1 MRKDPHITGKIISLK
16 TEVQVFVEAFFYQLI
31 ALDVINIIGI
41 PELRTDCPLIDVF
54 LQTL

>member
-16 TEVQVFVEAFFYQLI
+16 TEVQVFVEPFLYQLI